1 MSLSRTQ
8 IVNWLTRCGDIFS
21 TESEYLTGL
30 DREIGDA
37 DHGLNMNRGF
47 SKVVE
52 KLPAIAD
59 KDIGFI
65 LKNTG
70 MTLLSSVGGASGPLF
85 GTFFIRAAQ
94 ATQARQSLTLEELY
108 QMFRDGADGVIS
120 RGKAEPGDKT
130 MCDVWVPVVE
140 SLRQSSE
147 QNLSVP
153 VALEAASSIAESAAQ
168 STITMQ
174 ARKGRASYL
183 GERSIG
189 HQDRSLTGFSKTSST
204 PRRNAL
210 AISAIFS
217 VADITRTGV
226 WSPLLR
232 ICSSSLSPFIRGI
245 AISHIIRSGVK
256 PPSNSRAS
264 TPSAASTVVA
274 PNEENHESRSE
285 RNTCSSSTMRI
296 CFPTNGCVMFSPLT
310 GFTQ

>member
-1 MSLSRTQ
+1 MSLSRSQ
-8 IVNWLTRCGDIFS
+8 IVSWLYHCGEIFS
-21 TESEYLTGL
+21 KESDYLTGL

-37 DHGLNMNRGF
+37 DHGLNMHRGF

-70 MTLLSSVGGASGPLF
+70 MTLLSNVGGASGPLF

-94 ATQARQSLTLEELY
+94 VTQAHQSLSLDELY
-108 QMFRDGADGVIS
+108 QMMREGADGVVN

-130 MCDVWVPVVE
+130 MCDVWLPVVE
-140 SLRQSSE
+140 SLRLSSE

-153 VALEAASSIAESAAQ
+153 AALDAAAIQAETSAQ

-189 HQDRSLTGFSKTSST
+189 HQDPGATS
-204 PRRNAL
+204 
-210 AISAIFS
+210 
-217 VADITRTGV
+217 
-226 WSPLLR
+226 
-232 ICSSSLSPFIRGI
+232 
-245 AISHIIRSGVK
+245 
-256 PPSNSRAS
+256 
-264 TPSAASTVVA
+264 
-274 PNEENHESRSE
+274 
-285 RNTCSSSTMRI
+285 
-296 CFPTNGCVMFSPLT
+296 VMFMIQMLAAAAKE
-310 GFTQ
+310 

>member
-1 MSLSRTQ
+1 
-8 IVNWLTRCGDIFS
+8 
-21 TESEYLTGL
+21 
-30 DREIGDA
+30 
-37 DHGLNMNRGF
+37 MNRGF

-70 MTLLSSVGGASGPLF
+70 MTLLSSVGGASGLLF

-94 ATQARQSLTLEELY
+94 TTQARQSLTLEELY

-189 HQDRSLTGFSKTSST
+189 HQDPGATSVMFMMQML
-204 PRRNAL
+204 AL
-210 AISAIFS
+210 AA
-217 VADITRTGV
+217 
-226 WSPLLR
+226 
-232 ICSSSLSPFIRGI
+232 
-245 AISHIIRSGVK
+245 K
-256 PPSNSRAS
+256 
-264 TPSAASTVVA
+264 
-274 PNEENHESRSE
+274 E
-285 RNTCSSSTMRI
+285 
-296 CFPTNGCVMFSPLT
+296 
-310 GFTQ
+310 